1 MQIQLPGRRSLGL
14 QGGIDKRNLCV
25 TDARG
30 VRWGVWMIQEIP
42 NINWLAVLVAAILRI
57 VVGSVWFSPVAFV
70 KPWQQLTGVTP
81 DSMQRGL
88 ARAIIVDFILSLVM
102 AFVLYHAVMYATNM
116 APGPLAGLAIGFL
129 NWLGFV
135 LATHLPLWAYEN
147 RSLKLIAI
155 GTGSN
160 LVSMLLMGLLFGLWH

>member
-1 MQIQLPGRRSLGL
+1 
-14 QGGIDKRNLCV
+14 
-25 TDARG
+25 
-30 VRWGVWMIQEIP
+30 MIQEIAD
-42 NINWLAVLVAAILRI
+42 INWWAVLVAAIGRLA
-57 VVGSVWFSPVAFV
+57 VGSIWFSPVAFV

-81 DSMQRGL
+81 ESMQKGL
-88 ARAIIVDFILSLVM
+88 LRAIVIDLVLSLVM

-116 APGPLAGLAIGFL
+116 APNIWTGATIGLL

-147 RSLKLIAI
+147 RPFKLIAI

-160 LVSMLLMGLLFGLWH
+160 LVSMVLMGALFGLWH

>member
-102 AFVLYHAVMYATNM
+102 KFATPDFPFMNRMLVTFFVTLALAVVMSLVWPNAADRNRIDTANVDYKTSTGFNAAAAAVCMILIALYAT
-116 APGPLAGLAIGFL
+116 
-129 NWLGFV
+129 W
-135 LATHLPLWAYEN
+135 W
-147 RSLKLIAI
+147 
-155 GTGSN
+155 
-160 LVSMLLMGLLFGLWH
+160 